1 MASTSNEQTKK
12 VAHHEF
18 YFETPLYTEIDNVNL
33 IDDILRGDVDGINP
47 YKGYGTTYDI
57 SPRHLKNYV
66 KITHYASG
74 FGPNYSTATDDESSR
89 YYFVKLKCKR
99 NASDCLYYFL
109 YRDDEKTIKL
119 GQHPSLAD
127 IQFRNIDKKYKK
139 VLDKNNLFLFKRA
152 IGLAAHG
159 TGAGSLVYLR
169 RIFEGLI
176 KESYEEHEDSLGL
189 DEAEFLKKR
198 MNEKVECLKDYLPTE
213 LVEMKPL
220 YGVLS
225 QGVHELTEEEC
236 LSYFPALKL
245 SIELILDRKI
255 EDEAKAKRAKDV
267 KTQLLAVQS
276 KIGGGK

>member
-1 MASTSNEQTKK
+1 MTNTNNEQAEKMT
-12 VAHHEF
+12 HHEF
-18 YFETPLYTEIDNVNL
+18 YFEAPLYTEIDNVNL
-33 IDDILRGDVDGINP
+33 VDDILWGNVDGINP
-47 YKGYGTTYDI
+47 HKGYDTTYDI
-57 SPRHLKNYV
+57 IPRHLENYV
-66 KITHYASG
+66 KITYYGDG
-74 FGPNYSTATDDESSR
+74 FDARHSTDIDSESSH

-99 NASDCLYYFL
+99 NTSDCLYYFI
-109 YRDDEKTIKL
+109 YCDDEKTIKL

-127 IQFRNIDKKYKK
+127 IQFSNLDKKYNK
-139 VLDKNNLFLFKRA
+139 VLDKDNLFLLKRA

-176 KESYEEHEDSLGL
+176 KESYEKHKDSLGL

-198 MNEKVECLKDYLPTE
+198 MNEKAECLKDYLPAE

-225 QGVHELTEEEC
+225 QGVHELTEEDC

-255 EDEAKAKRAKDV
+255 EDEAKSKRAKEV
-267 KTQLLAVQS
+267 KVQLLAVQS

>member
-1 MASTSNEQTKK
+1 MTSTANEQTKK
-12 VAHHEF
+12 VTHHEF

-33 IDDILRGDVDGINP
+33 ADDILQGDVDGINP
-47 YKGYGTTYDI
+47 HRSYDTTYDI
-57 SPRHLKNYV
+57 IARRLRDYV
-66 KITHYASG
+66 GTNAHGGTVVSRFIG
-74 FGPNYSTATDDESSR
+74 TDEESSH
-89 YYFVKLKCKR
+89 YCFVKLKCKR
-99 NASDCLYYFL
+99 NTSDCLYYFI

-127 IQFRNIDKKYKK
+127 IQFSDLDKKYNE
-139 VLDKNNLFLFKRA
+139 VLDKDNLFLLKRA

-176 KESYEEHEDSLGL
+176 KESYEKHKDSLGL

-198 MNEKVECLKDYLPTE
+198 MNEKVECLKDHLPTE

-255 EDEAKAKRAKDV
+255 EDEAKAKRAKEV
-267 KTQLLAVQS
+267 KAQLLAVQS